1 MTESFKLRGANVRR
15 VSWRSHRSE
24 LESLRTIVF
33 IEEQAVPTTDEWD
46 GMDDVSTHFLA
57 ERNDGT
63 PVGCARLM
71 PDGQVGR
78 LAVLE
83 AERRQGIGRQLME
96 AVIEFGE
103 RQSIGPLHL
112 HAQLHAIKLYESLG
126 FSITGDVFLDAGI
139 EHVPMRLTRTAS
151 PSPALE
157 TYGLGEAALL
167 PITDQ
172 VTELS
177 RREFL
182 TILGLEARGLS
193 RFTAQDTEFFVIA
206 RSETPLGGAAITKAG
221 DIIFFSTDLDDD
233 AVQLLLH
240 ALIARAQRYGW
251 LSLNLSP
258 LGHRS
263 TAIEK
268 ALEGTQYATHK
279 TLIPIGQ
286 PKQREREG
294 AVRYEVPEQW
304 SLGLSDK
311 NHWFT
316 THEQFTVLVRAML
329 ASAQREIF
337 IHSPT
342 LLHDWASDKS
352 VLETLASLARAHR
365 STSVKILVWE
375 VPALIK
381 NNAPMLELS
390 RKLSSSIQIKEVD
403 STHRNYPGEFIVVD
417 KTSLAVQQDPYQPL
431 GWVNPKAIARA
442 REKERLFQSM
452 WSHGLH
458 NPNLR
463 QMHI

>member
-15 VSWRSHRSE
+15 VSWRPYRSQ
-24 LESLRTIVF
+24 LEALRTTVF
-33 IEEQAVPTTDEWD
+33 IEEQSVPVADEWD

-57 ERNDGT
+57 ERIDGT

-71 PDGQVGR
+71 PDGQIGR
-78 LAVLE
+78 LAVLQ
-83 AERRQGIGRQLME
+83 AERGQGIGRQLME
-96 AVIEFGE
+96 AVIEFGQ
-103 RQSIGPLHL
+103 RQGIGTLHL
-112 HAQLHAIKLYESLG
+112 HAQLHAISLYESLG
-126 FSITGDVFLDAGI
+126 FTITGEVFWDAGI
-139 EHVPMRLTRTAS
+139 EHVPMRLTS
-151 PSPALE
+151 PSNVSPALG
-157 TYGLGEAALL
+157 TYGLGEATLL

-172 VTELS
+172 VIEPS
-177 RREFL
+177 PKEFIE
-182 TILGLEARGLS
+182 TFGLENSAFSEFSDPG
-193 RFTAQDTEFFVIA
+193 AEFFIIE
-206 RSETPLGGAAITKAG
+206 RNETPVGGAAMTMTG
-221 DIIFFSTDLDDD
+221 DISFFSADLDDD

-251 LSLNLSP
+251 PSLSLSP

-263 TAIEK
+263 TVIEK
-268 ALEGTQYATHK
+268 ALEGTRYAAHK

-286 PKQREREG
+286 PKQHEG
-294 AVRYEVPEQW
+294 GSADRYEAPEQW
-304 SLGLSDK
+304 SFGLSDK

-316 THEQFTVLVRAML
+316 THEQFTALVRAML
-329 ASAQREIF
+329 ASARREVF

-342 LLHDWASDKS
+342 LLHGWASDES
-352 VLETLASLARAHR
+352 VLETLANLARAHR

-375 VPALIK
+375 VPTLLK
-381 NNAPMLELS
+381 NNAPLLELS

-403 STHRNYPGEFIVVD
+403 STRRNFPGEFIVVD
-417 KTSLAVQQDPYQPL
+417 QMGLVVQQDPHQPL